1 MVIHSK
7 PVSSEASPLTHSVAV
22 RIVESLL
29 AQLESEK
36 QISKSELIQGV
47 EKQIADLPLSGTA
60 ISFEHLERD
69 D

>member
-1 MVIHSK
+1 MVVHST
-7 PVSSEASPLTHSVAV
+7 PVTSEASPLTHSVAV

-29 AQLESEK
+29 AQLESEN

-47 EKQIADLPLSGTA
+47 QKQIAELPLTA

>member
-29 AQLESEK
+29 AQLESDK
-36 QISKSELIQGV
+36 QFSMSELIQDV
-47 EKQIADLPLSGTA
+47 EKHIADLPLSA
-60 ISFEHLERD
+60 VSFEHLERD

>member
-7 PVSSEASPLTHSVAV
+7 PVSSEASPLSHSVAV

-29 AQLESEK
+29 AQLESGKEV
-36 QISKSELIQGV
+36 SKSELIQGV
-47 EKQIADLPLSGTA
+47 EQQIADFPLTA
-60 ISFEHLERD
+60 AEFEHLERD